1 MKIISIWSV
10 KGGVGKTTLALHL
23 SQALTRDNKRV
34 LLFDSDDQKSALEV
48 HSHSEEFTF
57 DAVGELPDDVT
68 GYDYLIVDFPP
79 TAKALNSIQRKL
91 LKRSD
96 HILSPLRASRLD
108 LMSFKK
114 IKTDFA
120 NDERF
125 IPVLGAY
132 DARIADQKSVRLEV
146 AKNYPV
152 ISYLSV
158 YSRALNACKSVFSK
172 AMTNVSQVSKARAEM
187 NKIVELVK

>member
-23 SQALTRDNKRV
+23 AEALTRDNKRV

-68 GYDYLIVDFPP
+68 MYDYLIVDFPP
-79 TAKALNSIQRKL
+79 TSKALNSVQRKL
-91 LKRSD
+91 LKHSH

-120 NDERF
+120 DDARF
-125 IPVLGAY
+125 IPILSAY

-158 YSRALNACKSVFSK
+158 YSRALNACKSVFSTT
-172 AMTNVSQVSKARAEM
+172 MNNVSQSSKARNEM
-187 NKIVELVK
+187 KKIVELVK

>member
-1 MKIISIWSV
+1 MKIISIWAV

-23 SQALTRDNKRV
+23 SEALARDDKKV

-48 HSHSEEFTF
+48 HSHSEEFKF
-57 DAVGELPDDVT
+57 DAVGELPDDVD

-79 TAKALNSIQRKL
+79 TLKALNSVQRKL

-114 IKTDFA
+114 IKSDFA
-120 NDERF
+120 DDSRF
-125 IPVLGAY
+125 IPILSAY

-146 AKNYPV
+146 AKSYPV

-172 AMTNVSQVSKARAEM
+172 SMSNVSQVSKARAEM
-187 NKIVELVK
+187 NKILELIR